1 MEIKTYEELIDW
13 VRNMHGL
20 LASTMEEGADATRN
34 EQASALLHY
43 LADHERELARITE
56 EYERQAAPNTLQTR
70 LYDYLTRS
78 PMKVPDPRD
87 SHFGSLSFDD
97 ICREI
102 FAFHDRII
110 EIYKSLDEQAITP
123 ETHEL
128 VESLQN
134 MEKNEA
140 MRLARQVSNSQDI

>member
-20 LASTMEEGADATRN
+20 LAQTLDEGADGNASD
-34 EQASALLHY
+34 QASALLSY
-43 LADHERELARITE
+43 LADHERELERITR
-56 EYERQAAPNTLQTR
+56 EYERQAAPNTLHTR

-78 PMKVPDPRD
+78 PVTVPDPRD
-87 SHFGSLSFDD
+87 SQFSSLGFDD

-110 EIYKSLDEQAITP
+110 EIYRSLDEQAITP

-128 VESLQN
+128 VESLKQ
-134 MEKNEA
+134 METNEA
-140 MRLARQVSNSQDI
+140 MRLARQVASSRDM

>member
-20 LASTMEEGADATRN
+20 LARTMEEGADATSN
-34 EQASALLHY
+34 EEAGALLHY
-43 LADHERELARITE
+43 LADHEKELARITE
-56 EYERQAAPNTLQTR
+56 EYEHQAAPNVLQTR

-78 PMKVPDPRD
+78 PMRVPDPRD

-97 ICREI
+97 ICREV

-110 EIYKSLDEQAITP
+110 EIYHSLDEQAITP

-128 VESLQN
+128 VEALQK
-134 MEKNEA
+134 MEKNES
-140 MRLARQVSNSQDI
+140 MRLARQVASTRDM

>member
-20 LASTMEEGADATRN
+20 LAKTMDEGASGQKND
-34 EQASALLHY
+34 QASALLHY

-78 PMKVPDPRD
+78 PMRVPDPRD
-87 SHFGSLSFDD
+87 SHFSTLSFDD

-110 EIYKSLDEQAITP
+110 EIYQSLDEQAITT
-123 ETHEL
+123 ETHDL
-128 VESLQN
+128 VESLRQ

-140 MRLARQVSNSQDI
+140 MRLARQISNSQDL

>member
-20 LASTMEEGADATRN
+20 LARTLTEGADGNRN
-34 EQASALLHY
+34 EQARALLNY
-43 LADHERELARITE
+43 LADHERELERITE
-56 EYERQAAPNTLQTR
+56 EYERQAAPNTLHTR

-78 PMKVPDPRD
+78 PVKVPDPRD
-87 SHFGSLSFDD
+87 SHFDSLGFDD

-110 EIYKSLDEQAITP
+110 DIYHSLDEQAITP

-128 VESLQN
+128 VESLRQ
-134 MEKNEA
+134 METNEA
-140 MRLARQVSNSQDI
+140 MRLARQLASSQDM

>member
-20 LASTMEEGADATRN
+20 LASTMEESADASTN

-43 LADHERELARITE
+43 LADHEKELARITE

-87 SHFGSLSFDD
+87 SQFSSLSFDD
-97 ICREI
+97 ICKEI
-102 FAFHDRII
+102 FAFHDQII
-110 EIYKSLDEQAITP
+110 DIYHSLDEQAITP

-128 VESLQN
+128 VESLRQ
-134 MEKNEA
+134 METNEA
-140 MRLARQVSNSQDI
+140 MRLARQVASTRDM